1 MKPRIKFFLPML
13 IAALGLISAGRVAAQ
28 TFTVLYSFT
37 GGSDGGGPDAGLILS
52 GNALYGTAQNGGSS
66 GYGTIF
72 KVNLDSTGFTNLYG
86 FSATPRYPEPQTNTD
101 GANPSA
107 GLILS
112 GNALYGTTAYGG
124 SSGNGTVFSLSF
136 APRLTI
142 LPSETNIILAWPT
155 DFAGFDYSGFILQ
168 SAPAVSGTFT
178 NIPDATSPYTNPIT
192 GAQQFYRLSR

>member
-52 GNALYGTAQNGGSS
+52 GNALYGTAQNGDSS

-72 KVNLDSTGFTNLYG
+72 KVNVDSTGFTNLHS
-86 FSATPRYPEPQTNTD
+86 FTATSGPTPYYTNSE
-101 GANPSA
+101 GAKPVG

-112 GNALYGTTAYGG
+112 GDTLYGTTEDGG
-124 SSGNGTVFSLSF
+124 NSGVGTVF
-136 APRLTI
+136 AVK
-142 LPSETNIILAWPT
+142 TN
-155 DFAGFDYSGFILQ
+155 
-168 SAPAVSGTFT
+168 GTGFT
-178 NIPDATSPYTNPIT
+178 NLHSFT
-192 GAQQFYRLSR
+192 GFSFPRINSDGAYPN